1 MKHLRNRLNRL
12 LMHQYTVVIL
22 AFFVSVL
29 LNSCGTDEASANKN
43 TSVRATL
50 VTVASVKNQ
59 AIEVTQSSVGSL
71 EGLINPTLAAE
82 MAARVIKV
90 YVNTG
95 DTVKKGQLIATLDA
109 SDYIMQRNEAQ
120 AEVARI
126 QALLENQSKV
136 VARNQALVDQNF
148 ISQNAV
154 DNEIAQENVLKQQ
167 LVAARARVNSINHDS
182 SKSQIVAPVTGII
195 ESKPVDTG
203 DYLRVGDPIVQI
215 VSTHMLRAH
224 LPFPEQL
231 GSQLKPGLIVR
242 LKTPTSD
249 QMVETVI
256 RELKPLIEEGTR
268 TIDVIADIH
277 NAEGWQ
283 PGATVTGTVVLSQ
296 RPSTTMIP
304 EQSLVLRPAGEVV
317 YVVRD
322 GIAYEAVVESGIR
335 QNGLIEIRSGLTIN
349 DIIVVDGAGFLTNN
363 APVEIA
369 KERHAAGI

>member
-1 MKHLRNRLNRL
+1 MNRLT
-12 LMHQYTVVIL
+12 MHQYTAIISAL
-22 AFFVSVL
+22 FISAL
-29 LNSCGTDEASANKN
+29 LNACGADNASADKK
-43 TSVRATL
+43 SDVRATL
-50 VTVASVKNQ
+50 VSVSAVKNQ
-59 AIEVTQSSVGSL
+59 AIEVTQTSVGSL
-71 EGLINPTLAAE
+71 EGLVNPTLAAE

-90 YVNTG
+90 HVNTG

-109 SDYIMQRNEAQ
+109 TDYIMQRNEAQ

-126 QALLENQSKV
+126 QALLENQTKV
-136 VARNQALVDQNF
+136 VARNQALVNKNF

-154 DNEIAQENVLKQQ
+154 DNEVAQENVLKQQ
-167 LVAARARVNSINHDS
+167 LTAAKARVASINHDS
-182 SKSQIVAPVTGII
+182 SKSKVIAPVSGVI

-215 VSTHMLRAH
+215 VSKQILRAH

-231 GSQLKPGLIVR
+231 GAQLKPGLIVR

-256 RELKPLIEEGTR
+256 RELKPLIAEGTR
-268 TIDVIADIH
+268 TIDVIADVN
-277 NAEGWQ
+277 NAPGWQ
-283 PGATVTGTVVLSQ
+283 PGATVTGTVVLSE
-296 RPSTTMIP
+296 RPATTMIP

-322 GIAYEAVVESGIR
+322 NVAYQAIIESGLR
-335 QNGLIEIRSGLTIN
+335 QNGLVEIRSGLQPN
-349 DIIVVDGAGFLTNN
+349 DIIVVDGAGFLTDK

-369 KERHAAGI
+369 KERKAAEI

>member
-1 MKHLRNRLNRL
+1 MR
-12 LMHQYTVVIL
+12 QYTVVIFT
-22 AFFVSVL
+22 FFLSVL
-29 LNSCGTDEASANKN
+29 LSSCGTDDTSANKN
-43 TSVRATL
+43 TSVRPTL
-50 VTVASVKNQ
+50 VTVTPVRSE

-120 AEVARI
+120 AEVGRI
-126 QALLENQSKV
+126 QALLENQSKI
-136 VARNQALVDQNF
+136 VARNQALVDKNF

-154 DNEIAQENVLKQQ
+154 DNELAQENVLKQQ
-167 LVAARARVNSINHDS
+167 LVAAKARVNSINHDS
-182 SKSQIVAPVTGII
+182 SKSQVIAPVAGII

-203 DYLRVGDPIVQI
+203 DYLRIGDPIVQI
-215 VSTHMLRAH
+215 VSTQMLRAH

-277 NAEGWQ
+277 NAQGWQ
-283 PGATVTGTVVLSQ
+283 PGATVTGTVVLSK

-317 YVVRD
+317 YVVRE
-322 GIAYEAVVESGIR
+322 GIAYEAVVESGLR
-335 QNGLIEIRSGLTIN
+335 QNGMIEIRSGLTID
-349 DIIVVDGAGFLTNN
+349 DIVVVDGAGFLTHH

-369 KERHAAGI
+369 KERNKEEI

>member
-1 MKHLRNRLNRL
+1 
-12 LMHQYTVVIL
+12 
-22 AFFVSVL
+22 
-29 LNSCGTDEASANKN
+29 
-43 TSVRATL
+43 
-50 VTVASVKNQ
+50 
-59 AIEVTQSSVGSL
+59 VTQSSVGSL

-126 QALLENQSKV
+126 QALLQNQSKV

-167 LVAARARVNSINHDS
+167 LIAAKARVNSINHDS
-182 SKSQIVAPVTGII
+182 SKSQIIAPVTGII

-215 VSTHMLRAH
+215 VSTQMLRAH

-231 GSQLKPGLIVR
+231 SSQLKPGLMVR

-277 NAEGWQ
+277 HAQGWQ

-296 RPSTTMIP
+296 RPNTTMIP

-317 YVVRD
+317 YIVRD

-335 QNGLIEIRSGLTIN
+335 QNGLIEIRSGLTID

-369 KERHAAGI
+369 KERDTADS

>member
-1 MKHLRNRLNRL
+1 MP
-12 LMHQYTVVIL
+12 QYTVIIS
-22 AFFVSVL
+22 AFFLAAL
-29 LNSCGTDEASANKN
+29 LSACGTDDAAADKKSG
-43 TSVRATL
+43 VRATL
-50 VTVASVKNQ
+50 VTVSSVNNQ
-59 AIEVTQSSVGSL
+59 AIEVTQTSVGSL

-95 DTVKKGQLIATLDA
+95 DTVTKGQLIATLDA
-109 SDYIMQRNEAQ
+109 TDYIMQRNEAQ

-126 QALLENQSKV
+126 QALLENQNKIVS
-136 VARNQALVDQNF
+136 RNQTLVDRKF

-154 DNEIAQENVLKQQ
+154 DNEVAQKNVLKQQ
-167 LVAARARVNSINHDS
+167 IVAAKARVASINHES
-182 SKSQIVAPVTGII
+182 SKSKIIAPVSGII

-215 VSTHMLRAH
+215 VSKQILRAH

-231 GSQLKPGLIVR
+231 GAQLKPGLIVR

-256 RELKPLIEEGTR
+256 RELKPLIAEGTR
-268 TIDVIADIH
+268 TIDVIADVN
-277 NAEGWQ
+277 NAQGWQ
-283 PGATVTGTVVLSQ
+283 PGATVTGTVVLNE
-296 RPSTTMIP
+296 RPTTTMIP

-322 GIAYEAVVESGIR
+322 NIAHQVVVESGLR
-335 QNGLIEIRSGLTIN
+335 QNGLIEILSGLTI
-349 DIIVVDGAGFLTNN
+349 DDTIVVDGAGFLTDK

-369 KERHAAGI
+369 KKRKTAEI

>member
-1 MKHLRNRLNRL
+1 MKHLINRLNRL
-12 LMHQYTVVIL
+12 LMHQYTVVIF
-22 AFFVSVL
+22 AFFLSVML
-29 LNSCGTDEASANKN
+29 TSCGTDDATANKD
-43 TSVRATL
+43 TGVRATL
-50 VTVASVKNQ
+50 VTVTSVKSQ

-126 QALLENQSKV
+126 QALLQNQSKV

-167 LVAARARVNSINHDS
+167 LIAAKARVNSINHDS
-182 SKSQIVAPVTGII
+182 SKSQIIAPVTGII

-215 VSTHMLRAH
+215 VSTQMLRAH

-231 GSQLKPGLIVR
+231 SSQLKPGLMVR

-277 NAEGWQ
+277 HAQGWQ

-296 RPSTTMIP
+296 RPNTTMIP

-317 YVVRD
+317 YIVRD

-335 QNGLIEIRSGLTIN
+335 QNGLIEIRSGLTID

-369 KERHAAGI
+369 KERDTADI

>member
-1 MKHLRNRLNRL
+1 MKHLINRLNRL
-12 LMHQYTVVIL
+12 LMHQYTVVIF
-22 AFFVSVL
+22 AFFLSVML
-29 LNSCGTDEASANKN
+29 TSCGTDDATANKD
-43 TSVRATL
+43 TGVRATL
-50 VTVASVKNQ
+50 VTVTSVKSQ

-126 QALLENQSKV
+126 QALLQNQSKV

-167 LVAARARVNSINHDS
+167 LIAAKARVNSINHDS
-182 SKSQIVAPVTGII
+182 SKSQIIAPVTGII

-215 VSTHMLRAH
+215 VSTQMLRAH

-231 GSQLKPGLIVR
+231 SSQLKPGLMVR

-277 NAEGWQ
+277 HAQGWQ

-296 RPSTTMIP
+296 RPNTTMIP

-317 YVVRD
+317 YIVRD

-335 QNGLIEIRSGLTIN
+335 QNGLIEIRSGLTID

-369 KERHAAGI
+369 KERDTADS